1 MKTYLELNIPE
12 NSSFCKIEII
22 GGQFIEIEEGLIGE
36 KGQKRRTRPNIEIEK
51 AFLDYIDKYIQKG
64 YTKCEEPTIE
74 ISTELQNLLD
84 CKDIVIGL
92 KKYFSYLVTSDE
104 ILPVFNAIMDT
115 GKEVLI
121 KDNIL
126 TIKFDTATLRAG
138 LPLRGKSDKDY
149 SSWPKSFQEIIK
161 RHSWIEFPQENW
173 ALYIGDI
180 EHKNKTSLSYSEILK
195 NVECDIPNYGND
207 TSKIFCPFI
216 DYGSFIFYHP
226 TIKNSYG
233 EPALFSADNV
243 NYKTEK
249 PVDWKVGDLFLLKA
263 ARVIDLD
270 HTTIVLPE
278 VPYI

>member
-1 MKTYLELNIPE
+1 MKTYLELDTSE
-12 NSSFCKIEII
+12 NSLFCRIEIKK
-22 GGQFIEIEEGLIGE
+22 GQFIEIEEGLIGE
-36 KGQKRRTRPNIEIEK
+36 KGQKRRTKPKIEIEK
-51 AFLDYIDKYIQKG
+51 AFLDLIEKYIQKG
-64 YTKCEEPTIE
+64 YIKSDEPTIE
-74 ISTELQNLLD
+74 ISTELLNLLD

-92 KKYFSYLVTSDE
+92 KKYFRYLVVSDE

-115 GKEVLI
+115 GKEVTI

-126 TIKFDTATLRAG
+126 NIEFDTATLRAS
-138 LPLRGKSDKDY
+138 LPLKGKSDKDY
-149 SSWPKSFQEIIK
+149 SSWPKSFQEIVK
-161 RHSWIEFPQENW
+161 RHSWIEFPQMNW
-173 ALYIGDI
+173 ALHLGDI
-180 EHKNKTSLSYSEILK
+180 KHKNKTFLSYSEILK
-195 NVECDIPNYGND
+195 NAKCDIPNYIND
-207 TSKIFCPFI
+207 PSKIFCPFI

-270 HTTIVLPE
+270 HTNIVLPE
-278 VPYI
+278 IPYI